1 MKISYVGYSQG
12 TIIMFYA
19 LSYAP
24 YATKYISQF
33 IALSPCFISHISGA
47 YVNSATYNAAAVV
60 VNTIDM
66 ETYFGPNWPE

>member
-12 TIIMFYA
+12 SIIMFYA

-33 IALSPCFISHISGA
+33 IALSPCFISHLSGS
-47 YVNSATYNAAAVV
+47 YVNSVTYDAAAVLASGLG
-60 VNTIDM
+60 M
-66 ETYFGPNWPE
+66 ETFFGPNWPN